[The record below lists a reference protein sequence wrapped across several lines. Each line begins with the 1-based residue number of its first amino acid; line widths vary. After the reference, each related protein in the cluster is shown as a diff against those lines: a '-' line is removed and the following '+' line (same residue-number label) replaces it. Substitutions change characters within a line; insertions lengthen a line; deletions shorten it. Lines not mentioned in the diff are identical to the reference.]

1 MPRTALFR
9 FWKAIVIGLTVL
21 LFAMAVVTRPAPE
34 WTAAL
39 VFGALVFVA
48 SFLRIG
54 TGDASIGFEA
64 AIVFGAIVIYHSPS
78 VALVAALLGAGL
90 HALYEAVRERSRSI
104 EPFYNAAQLA
114 FSYYIV
120 GLLYSVAVARDA

>member
-1 MPRTALFR
+1 MPRAALFR
-9 FWKAIVIGLTVL
+9 FWKAIVIAAAIL
-21 LFAMAVVTRPAPE
+21 LFVTAVFTRPAPE
-34 WTAAL
+34 LRAA
-39 VFGALVFVA
+39 VAFGALVLVA

-54 TGDASIGFEA
+54 AGDASIGFEA

-78 VALVAALLGAGL
+78 VALVSALLGAGL
-90 HALYEAVRERSRSI
+90 HALYEAVKERSRRI

-114 FSYYIV
+114 LSYFIV